1 MHRQKAVIAP
11 FNMKYLNDYYI
22 GFDKEI
28 TKYQWP
34 DPFDSIESARDVL
47 QEFMNEMD
55 KGETLFFS
63 VLSESGK
70 FVGGV
75 EIHGLD
81 GDCPEL
87 GVWIVR
93 NEQNKGYAYEALS
106 EAMRIACEKHAK
118 KEFFYEADIRN
129 EASARLLQRFRN
141 RFDIIDQDVEMLT
154 TDSGKELQLQ
164 GHIIR
169 VRQE

>member
-1 MHRQKAVIAP
+1 MQRQKAIIAP

-47 QEFMNEMD
+47 QEFMNEME
-55 KGETLFFS
+55 KGETLFCS
-63 VLSESGK
+63 ILSENGK
-70 FVGGV
+70 FLGGV
-75 EIHGLD
+75 EIHGLG

-93 NEQNKGYAYEALS
+93 DEQNKGYAFEALS
-106 EAMRIACEKHAK
+106 EALRIAHDKYAK
-118 KEFFYEADIRN
+118 QEFFCEADISQYRKIFHQN
-129 EASARLLQRFRN
+129 LS
-141 RFDIIDQDVEMLT
+141 V
-154 TDSGKELQLQ
+154 
-164 GHIIR
+164 
-169 VRQE
+169 

>member
-1 MHRQKAVIAP
+1 MQRQKAVIAP

-47 QEFMNEMD
+47 QEFMNEME
-55 KGETLFFS
+55 KGETLFCS
-63 VLSESGK
+63 ILSENGK
-70 FVGGV
+70 FLGGV
-75 EIHGLD
+75 EIHGLG

-93 NEQNKGYAYEALS
+93 DEQNKGYAFEALS
-106 EAMRIACEKHAK
+106 EALRIAHDKYAK
-118 KEFFYEADIRN
+118 QEFFYEADIRN
-129 EASARLLQRFRN
+129 EASTKLLQKFRDQY
-141 RFDIIDQDVEMLT
+141 DIIAQDVEMLA
-154 TDSGKELQLQ
+154 TDSGKKLQLQ
-164 GHIIR
+164 GHIMKAR
-169 VRQE
+169 

>member
-1 MHRQKAVIAP
+1 MQRQKAVIAP

-47 QEFMNEMD
+47 QEFMNEME
-55 KGETLFFS
+55 KGETLFCS
-63 VLSESGK
+63 ILSENGK
-70 FVGGV
+70 SVGGV

-93 NEQNKGYAYEALS
+93 DEQNKGYAFEALS
-106 EAMRIACEKHAK
+106 EALRIAHDKYAK
-118 KEFFYEADIRN
+118 QEFFYEADIRN
-129 EASARLLQRFRN
+129 EASTKLLQKFRD
-141 RFDIIDQDVEMLT
+141 RYDIIDQDVEMLT
-154 TDSGKELQLQ
+154 TDSGKKLQLQ
-164 GHIIR
+164 GHIMKTR
-169 VRQE
+169 